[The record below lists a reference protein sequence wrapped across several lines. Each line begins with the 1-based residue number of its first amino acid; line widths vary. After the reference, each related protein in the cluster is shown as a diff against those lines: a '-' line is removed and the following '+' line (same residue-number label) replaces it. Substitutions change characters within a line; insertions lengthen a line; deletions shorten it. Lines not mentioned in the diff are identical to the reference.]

1 MSCLPDLWAQRGV
14 DRPLACHGP
23 TALDNF
29 VGWAACRIIEQYLL
43 FEAQAIR
50 IGQCPLDILRLKEYP
65 HA

>member
-1 MSCLPDLWAQRGV
+1 MSRLPDLWAQRGV

-29 VGWAACRIIEQYLL
+29 RGWAARRIIAQYLL
-43 FEAQAIR
+43 FEAQALCR
-50 IGQCPLDILRLKEYP
+50 GQCPSDILQLKEYP